1 MQVNKNMFALIYFL
15 TKIKIMRKLHKKG
28 AHSFSVGVA
37 AGSALLLLVL
47 APVSSAYLF
56 ESSAFG
62 PNDGGGF
69 PSADGGMQGPMM
81 QGPQNQGPMMNT
93 AQFERKAKKALATV
107 DKSEK
112 KYKSLLYPI
121 VKGEQADAFAVCD
134 DKSTPKSQ
142 ANCYLSLSRKVVTA
156 LNPICRV
163 GDIFE
168 GAGCDEADAIRLA
181 AQDLDPETLDTSDLM
196 TAINDASN
204 VFADARDTAAQNRE
218 EVKAAELE
226 RKTAQEEMKQKQKEQ
241 REQQQEQQKQMQEQ
255 KKQMQQEQKDQ
266 RDNQMRPS
274 TDNKGM
280 IDPSFTPR
288 NEQSGL
294 LDGMKNYFQ
303 NMMQGDDK
311 LKMPPANQQMMN
323 PSAPAYNKFDQFNGP
338 MNQPPMNQ
346 QPMYKP
352 TSDSTSG
359 DGTTTAP
366 ANTST
371 AGN

>member
-1 MQVNKNMFALIYFL
+1 MFALIYFL

-56 ESSAFG
+56 ESSVFG

-69 PSADGGMQGPMM
+69 PSADGGMQGSNQGMM
-81 QGPQNQGPMMNT
+81 QGPQNQGPMVNA
-93 AQFERKAKKALATV
+93 AQFEKKAKKALATV

-112 KYKSLLYPI
+112 KFQSLLSPV
-121 VKGEQADAFAVCD
+121 VKGEQADAFAICD
-134 DKSTPKSQ
+134 NKSTPKSQ
-142 ANCYLSLSRKVVTA
+142 ASCYLSLSRKVVTA
-156 LNPICRV
+156 LNPICRA

-181 AQDLDPETLDTSDLM
+181 AQDLDPETLDTSDLI
-196 TAINDASN
+196 TAINDASS
-204 VFADARDTAAQNRE
+204 VFADARDAAGKKLE
-218 EVKAAELE
+218 EVQSAEKEQKA
-226 RKTAQEEMKQKQKEQ
+226 AQEEMKQKQKEQ

-255 KKQMQQEQKDQ
+255 KKQMQQEQNDQ
-266 RDNQMRPS
+266 RNNQMRPS
-274 TDNKGM
+274 TDTKGI
-280 IDPSFTPR
+280 IDPLFTPR
-288 NEQSGL
+288 DEQSGL

-323 PSAPAYNKFDQFNGP
+323 PP
-338 MNQPPMNQ
+338 
-346 QPMYKP
+346 
-352 TSDSTSG
+352 
-359 DGTTTAP
+359 P
-366 ANTST
+366 ANTNT